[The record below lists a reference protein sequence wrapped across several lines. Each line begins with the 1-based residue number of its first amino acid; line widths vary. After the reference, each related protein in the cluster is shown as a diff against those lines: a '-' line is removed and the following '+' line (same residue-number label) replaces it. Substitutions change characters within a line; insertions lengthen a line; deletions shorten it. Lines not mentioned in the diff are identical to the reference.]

1 MESTFWCNHA
11 KLVYD
16 ALFKVENV
24 KIYGKPFLCFACYGI
39 VSFGNPW

>member
-16 ALFKVENV
+16 VLFEVENV
-24 KIYGKPFLCFACYGI
+24 KIYGKPACYRI
-39 VSFGNPW
+39 VSFGKAW